1 MVCVSYQISVLVLAD
16 PVHLYAV
23 LAHLCQCSCAVRL
36 RIGLCAEVQE
46 IGRLLEGDAFEVLL
60 VVLFDDRRRVVTDDG
75 REPVAVAR
83 ADHCVHR
90 CIALVGSCE
99 LDLVRAVLQDDY
111 RRLLKLLYSAATV
124 GGIDESL
131 YAYVCRGCDMRSRF
145 WPACVGRSLGAAQ
158 LNSPSYGEPMRK
170 STCRPA
176 RCALCSC
183 RSNVYVCYG
192 FSDARSP

>member
-75 REPVAVAR
+75 CEPVAVAS
-83 ADHCVHR
+83 ADHCVHWR
-90 CIALVGSCE
+90 VALVCTCE

-111 RRLLKLLYSAATV
+111 RRLL
-124 GGIDESL
+124 
-131 YAYVCRGCDMRSRF
+131 
-145 WPACVGRSLGAAQ
+145 
-158 LNSPSYGEPMRK
+158 
-170 STCRPA
+170 
-176 RCALCSC
+176 
-183 RSNVYVCYG
+183 
-192 FSDARSP
+192 